1 MKKVYEAFDRDIKR
15 SFNDVTTVDRQ
26 ITALDIDEYVITHN
40 VEDILGCFVAYFF
53 DDEETFPSLKMKC
66 QFLQDKYRDKIGPG
80 VWIRGFFGAGKSH
93 LLKVIHT
100 LFTEELLEY
109 QDETGKLDSLNVVKE
124 IQEKVISSDIAEL
137 IGNIKPKEYL
147 TFIFSANHITK
158 TGDTVV
164 DCLPKEI
171 SRQLG
176 IAFDEDEEYSA
187 MDVAEFL
194 KETLKNSGKKRMLIF
209 IDEILDLLDTGE
221 KVRKFEGLIELLNK
235 DIWFVVTSLEAKT
248 KLLTTVTAER
258 MIHRF
263 GQEQILYPEEMVWIV
278 KRRYLAKTY
287 EARKEIEK
295 NINIA
300 KLQYLFSGA
309 YLSDTEDGKIEMP
322 NIVSSYPFYPF
333 QLAYM
338 KELLKNESKGSAR
351 NMMKTI
357 KSIVKNPEVYDKELG
372 YFVDIELIYEE
383 LKSKR
388 SIGEEYS
395 DLINGLEGAPITDG
409 NNNVVDKSP
418 LIKTLK
424 AVVLLSQVKPEG
436 VKTSVILPFVY
447 SEYLINNENKL
458 LDCLEILTGEN
469 FINNE
474 GGIYKPITKKES
486 DVWTRIKNIS
496 SITESAIREC
506 LNRKIYK
513 NFGANY
519 TAGKYPIKAKI
530 NDFSKEIAFVLKQSD
545 ISNEFPN
552 VYSCIPFE
560 NDVESL
566 KKQAFD
572 ASNNKEKLF
581 IIPDKKYEGNSLYKA
596 TKFYLQMDEALKREA
611 DFGIDQKL
619 RIQIETKR
627 DTAVDGD
634 IDKML
639 EECFKYSVI
648 SYNGQENK
656 DFSTSAPQR
665 MTAECEKMLKKK
677 YTMFFGKM
685 LREQVDTF
693 ISKEILSPTLKMNAK
708 YLKDLDLIDSNGAV
722 NTGNRYYNEFLK
734 FFPDGGFEKDGSSVV
749 EEFSNGKYGWELD
762 VIKILTALAVKN
774 SDLKIA
780 REGIVFS
787 IPEDNHELTSK
798 KGPFTTRK
806 RDAYDSCKFTKINI
820 SDEEIKKAIITIKSI
835 DANMVVAIKLKDVAE
850 KIKMLT
856 RKTVNVGIDIYSEI
870 ISETVKDK
878 ISVVS
883 VISSDIEKRTDSE
896 DIILTFNKKICNSEA
911 IDKFKDVLYIA
922 DNKEKI
928 AVISSAFRLL
938 KNSDNLEGGRVKEI
952 SNKFILGEIK
962 CYDEVI
968 KKYKIVF
975 NEKYKEYEEMY
986 NSIVADIKALPEWLQ
1001 ITQEQQIRVIN
1012 IIKFVK
1018 LNDFTFEGLKVRNI
1032 GTLDDLRTL
1041 MNELYNTKTTAS
1053 KQVHLFNDQN
1063 QIEKK
1068 ELQNKQEQQEQQ
1080 NKQKEEIQKNTKP
1093 IINRVSKSFKSY
1105 SNGKIINIDSVE
1117 KLEELEVVFNDIKNK
1132 IKKDLED
1139 GKKITLEL

>member
-15 SFNDVTTVDRQ
+15 VFNDVTTVDRD

-40 VEDILGCFVAYFF
+40 VEDILGSFVAYFF
-53 DDEETFPSLKMKC
+53 DDLEMFPNLKMKC
-66 QFLQDKYRDKIGPG
+66 EFLQDKYRDKIGPG

-100 LFTEELLEY
+100 LFTEESLEY
-109 QDETGKLDSLNVVKE
+109 KDETGKMEKLNVVKE

-137 IGNIKPKEYL
+137 IGNINPSDYL

-158 TGDTVV
+158 TGDTIV

-171 SRQLG
+171 SRQLD
-176 IAFDEDEEYSA
+176 IDFDEDKEYSA

-194 KETLKNSGKKRMLIF
+194 KETLKSSGKKRMLIF
-209 IDEILDLLDTGE
+209 VDEILDVLDTGE
-221 KVRKFEGLIELLNK
+221 KVRKFEGLIELLNN

-248 KLLTTVTAER
+248 KLLSTVTAER

-278 KRRYLAKTY
+278 KRRYLAKTD
-287 EARKEIEK
+287 EAAKEIEK
-295 NINIA
+295 SINIA

-309 YLSDTEDGKIEMP
+309 YLSDTEDGKIEAP

-388 SIGEEYS
+388 SIEEEYS

-409 NNNVVDKSP
+409 NNKIVDKAP
-418 LIKTLK
+418 LLKTLK
-424 AVVLLSQVKPEG
+424 AIVLLSQVKPEG
-436 VKTSVILPFVY
+436 VKTSMILPFVY
-447 SEYLINNENKL
+447 NEDIINNENKL
-458 LDCLEILTGEN
+458 LDYLEILTNEN

-486 DVWTRIKNIS
+486 DVWTRIKSIS
-496 SITESAIREC
+496 SITESSIRDRI
-506 LNRKIYK
+506 NGKIYK
-513 NFGANY
+513 IFGATFN
-519 TAGKYPIKAKI
+519 AGKYPIKSKI
-530 NDFSKEIAFVLKQSD
+530 NDFSKDIAFVLKTSD
-545 ISNEFPN
+545 ISNELPN
-552 VYSCIPFE
+552 IYSCIPFE
-560 NDVESL
+560 NDIEKL
-566 KKQAFD
+566 KNQAFE

-581 IIPDKKYEGNSLYKA
+581 IIPDKKYDGNSLYKA
-596 TKFYLQMDEALKREA
+596 TKFYLQMNEALKREA

-619 RIQIETKR
+619 RIQIETKQ

-634 IDKML
+634 IDKMI

-656 DFSTSAPQR
+656 DFSTPALQR

-693 ISKEILSPTLKMNAK
+693 ISKEILSPTLKMNAA
-708 YLKDLDLIDSNGAV
+708 YLKNLDLIDSNGAV

-734 FFPDGGFEKDGSSVV
+734 SFPDGGFEKDGASVV
-749 EEFSNGKYGWELD
+749 DEFSKGKYGWELD

-780 REGIVFS
+780 REGRAFS
-787 IPEDNHELTSK
+787 IPEDNQELTSK
-798 KGPFTTRK
+798 NGPFAPRK
-806 RDAYDSCKFTKINI
+806 RDIFDSCKFTKINI
-820 SDEEIKKAIITIKSI
+820 SDEEIRKAIITIKSI
-835 DANMVVAIKLKDVAE
+835 DSNMVVAIKLKDVAE

-856 RKTVNVGIDIYSEI
+856 RKTVNVDIDIYSEI
-870 ISETVKDK
+870 ISETVKDE

-883 VISSDIEKRTDSE
+883 VISNDIEKRTDSE
-896 DIILTFNKKICNSEA
+896 DIILTFNKKICDSE
-911 IDKFKDVLYIA
+911 IVYKFKKVLYIS
-922 DNKEKI
+922 DNKDKI
-928 AVISSAFRLL
+928 SVICSIFSLL
-938 KNSDNLEGGRVKEI
+938 KNSGNLEDGRVKEI
-952 SNKFILGEIK
+952 SEKFISGEIK
-962 CYDEVI
+962 CYDELL
-968 KKYKIVF
+968 KKYKIAF
-975 NEKYKEYEEMY
+975 NEKYKEYEKIY
-986 NSIVADIKALPEWLQ
+986 NSIVADVKSLPEWNK
-1001 ITQEQQIRVIN
+1001 ITQEQQSKVIN
-1012 IIKFVK
+1012 LIKFVK
-1018 LNDFTFEGLKVRNI
+1018 LNDFAFEGLKVRNI
-1032 GTLDDLRTL
+1032 GTLDDLKML
-1041 MNELYNTKTTAS
+1041 MNELTHTKTTAS

-1063 QIEKK
+1063 ELEKQVK
-1068 ELQNKQEQQEQQ
+1068 EKPKVPQD
-1080 NKQKEEIQKNTKP
+1080 KQKEVSQSTPHVN
-1093 IINRVSKSFKSY
+1093 NRVSKKFKSY
-1105 SNGKIINIDSVE
+1105 SNGKIINIDSME
-1117 KLEELEVVFNDIKNK
+1117 KLEELDIVFNDIKNK
-1132 IKKDLED
+1132 IKQDLES